1 MLYNVLTKHY
11 SIFEEKIM
19 ATINIR
25 IDDELKMESEKV
37 LSELGLGMTAA
48 LTIFLK
54 TVVRT
59 NSIPFQLEIPNKQTL
74 KSFDEIEK
82 ISSGKVSAKRYTST
96 AELRKDLKV

>member
-48 LTIFLK
+48 LI
-54 TVVRT
+54 R
-59 NSIPFQLEIPNKQTL
+59 
-74 KSFDEIEK
+74 
-82 ISSGKVSAKRYTST
+82 
-96 AELRKDLKV
+96 